1 MLVPTVKAPNG
12 KKARVVVCGNRLE
25 RVTNVE
31 EGAAKDESAQASFS
45 PYSTY
50 AGGADGALLRCLVKK
65 AACEKWDV
73 ASLDVATA
81 FLLAPRR
88 ESERQ
93 LLVMRPP
100 RILVDAGLYA
110 ADELW
115 QIQHAMYGL
124 TSSPSDWGHYRNSVL
139 SKLSWNFDGKGFQL
153 LQTPEPNLWRVV
165 LKEDGDVKQSE
176 EELNRTYG
184 FVALYVDD
192 VLAVGQKEVMT
203 NFLNE
208 VQQTWKCSKPKW
220 VEEDQWSKFC
230 RYELTKKGDTFMLSQ
245 RSYVR
250 DLLGRYE
257 DLVPKATPLPGNLD
271 ETPEEDVC
279 QNCIVR

>member
-1 MLVPTVKAPNG
+1 MLFLNSLNG
-12 KKARVVVCGNRLE
+12 
-25 RVTNVE
+25 
-31 EGAAKDESAQASFS
+31 
-45 PYSTY
+45 
-50 AGGADGALLRCLVKK
+50 
-65 AACEKWDV
+65 
-73 ASLDVATA
+73 SL
-81 FLLAPRR
+81 
-88 ESERQ
+88 
-93 LLVMRPP
+93 
-100 RILVDAGLYA
+100 G
-110 ADELW
+110 ELW

-139 SKLSWNFDGKGFQL
+139 SKLSWNLDGKGFQL

-245 RSYVR
+245 RPYVR